1 MSKTSRS
8 DKQLKVNSVAMLG
21 NKRVLLIVLLMG
33 FVLSMSAQ
41 ESNRFRH
48 YYEGDRIRSYVLCN
62 GRKVNALYRVRRGG
76 RTVALGGEDYRV
88 TAIDTSLIG
97 RIEVPSHI
105 TGPDG
110 RVLAVNC
117 VSRHALADCRH
128 ITEVVLPDCLRDI
141 GDQSF
146 MNCRSLRSIVLPPY
160 TSNIWPYAFRGC
172 SSLQRITVTSEVP
185 PDAYNDVFD
194 ERTLRL
200 ATLVVP
206 ASKADSYRNAFI
218 WNMFRYL
225 VANWDQ

>member
-41 ESNRFRH
+41 EANRFRH

-76 RTVALGGEDYRV
+76 RTVALGGEDYLV

-110 RVLAVNC
+110 RTAGARLHLQHRVRRLTRRSDIRDAV
-117 VSRHALADCRH
+117 H
-128 ITEVVLPDCLRDI
+128 E
-141 GDQSF
+141 SF
-146 MNCRSLRSIVLPPY
+146 LTRRQPQHCQGR
-160 TSNIWPYAFRGC
+160 
-172 SSLQRITVTSEVP
+172 
-185 PDAYNDVFD
+185 
-194 ERTLRL
+194 
-200 ATLVVP
+200 
-206 ASKADSYRNAFI
+206 RN
-218 WNMFRYL
+218 
-225 VANWDQ
+225 Q